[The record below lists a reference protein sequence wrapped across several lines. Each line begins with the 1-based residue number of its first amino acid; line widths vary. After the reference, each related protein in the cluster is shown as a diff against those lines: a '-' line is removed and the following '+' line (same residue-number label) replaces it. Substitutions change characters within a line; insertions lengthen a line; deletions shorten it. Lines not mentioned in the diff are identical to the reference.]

1 MRIRLIVLT
10 ILLIG
15 SVSFPAHVN
24 AAPRADVQNDRV
36 TIAFPDTITFSATLR
51 SNVPIT
57 SVTLE
62 YGNEQQTCGDVT
74 AKAYPQFAPSD
85 TINVE
90 WTWNM
95 RQSGSLPPGTQLWWR
110 WNYTDETGSQ
120 FTSPTQTAVWL
131 DDIHPWQT
139 LTSGNLRLHHYGMSN
154 STAQSMLEAG
164 AEGLRRNKEWV
175 GLETDG
181 AVDVYLYPNYTDMRD
196 AVLFE
201 PQWTGGLAYSDF
213 NIVLMG
219 LSGGDMTWDR
229 NTIIH
234 ELTHV
239 IVGHFAFSCIG
250 SIPTWLNEG
259 LAMFTEGGL
268 SAGMQSQLDRAVRDN
283 NLQSIRSMSGG
294 FSEIPERAL
303 LAYAQSY
310 GVVKFMI
317 ETYGQE
323 KLVQLLIGLRDAKPV
338 DAALHDVYGFDTDGL
353 EDAWRASV
361 GAAPRP
367 AQPQATAQPTPTHVP
382 TYIPVQGIPQAV
394 TPTPFVIPTSSFGE
408 ESPPMRS
415 GPPLSLTI
423 ALLCFCLV
431 FLLIVGVIVLGFVVR
446 KDNARAG
453 GKNAQL

>member
-1 MRIRLIVLT
+1 MQIRPTVFALM
-10 ILLIG
+10 LIG
-15 SVSFPAHVN
+15 WLLSPLHAA
-24 AAPRADVQNDRV
+24 AAPRAEAENNRAV
-36 TIAFPDTITFSATLR
+36 IAFPDTATFSATLK
-51 SNVPIT
+51 SNAVIT

-62 YGNEQQTCGDVT
+62 YGNVQQTCGDVT
-74 AKAYPQFAPSD
+74 AKAYPQFTPSKTVD
-85 TINVE
+85 VE

-110 WNYTDETGSQ
+110 WHYTDEAGAQ

-131 DDIHPWQT
+131 DDVHPWQT
-139 LTSGNLRLHHYGMSN
+139 LTSGNLRLHYYGMN
-154 STAQSMLEAG
+154 GSTAQSMLEAG
-164 AEGLRRNKEWV
+164 LEGLRRSKEWL

-181 AVDVYLYPNYTDMRD
+181 AVDVYLYPNYADMRD
-196 AVLFE
+196 AILFE
-201 PQWTGGLAYSDF
+201 PQWTGGLAYADF
-213 NIVLMG
+213 NILIMG
-219 LSGGDMTWDR
+219 LSGGDTAWDR

-268 SAGMQSQLDRAVRDN
+268 NAGMQSQLERAIRDN
-283 NLQSIRSMSGG
+283 SLQSIRSMSGG

-310 GVVKFMI
+310 SVVKFMI
-317 ETYGQE
+317 ETHGRE
-323 KLVQLLIGLRDAKPV
+323 KLVQLLSGLRDAKPV
-338 DAALHDVYGFDTDGL
+338 DAALRDVYGFDTDGL

-367 AQPQATAQPTPTHVP
+367 VQPQATAQPTPTHVP
-382 TYIPVQGIPQAV
+382 TYVPIQGVPPAAS
-394 TPTPFVIPTSSFGE
+394 PTPYVIPTSSFGD
-408 ESPPMRS
+408 PAAPAGR
-415 GPPLSLTI
+415 GAPPLSLTI
-423 ALLCFCLV
+423 ALLCFCLL

-446 KDNARAG
+446 RENAKAG
-453 GKNAQL
+453 GRNG